1 MVRNFGKG
9 GKGAKKMKN
18 GSPETNRILLF
29 KENGQEYAVV
39 DEALGHGRFR
49 CTCSDTVNRLCI
61 IRGSMRKGQT
71 NRVQKGDTILVS
83 LRSFQDNKADICHLY
98 TTDEVRSLQG
108 YGEIAYIMEENTND
122 EFVDFV

>member
-1 MVRNFGKG
+1 M
-9 GKGAKKMKN
+9 
-18 GSPETNRILLF
+18 
-29 KENGQEYAVV
+29 
-39 DEALGHGRFR
+39 
-49 CTCSDTVNRLCI
+49 
-61 IRGSMRKGQT
+61 

-108 YGEIAYIMEENTND
+108 YGEIAEFVNTND

>member
-1 MVRNFGKG
+1 
-9 GKGAKKMKN
+9 
-18 GSPETNRILLF
+18 
-29 KENGQEYAVV
+29 
-39 DEALGHGRFR
+39 
-49 CTCSDTVNRLCI
+49 
-61 IRGSMRKGQT
+61 MRKGQT

-108 YGEIAYIMEENTND
+108 YGEIAYITEENTND